1 MAHRS
6 AATTRIVADYDRKGY
21 MYLYECSDRITRSTR
36 YHQLKYSVDVRKP
49 ITISRAVG
57 SIYKSLANDVILN
70 MANPN
75 QIARLIFSYSG
86 GPCHVCTATGNLPG
100 HQQWAVCPYNPYPW
114 VRPYTELA
122 FHVICLLP
130 KCPNMVTAEANMLAA
145 LLTVMA

>member
-6 AATTRIVADYDRKGY
+6 AATTRSVTDYDRKGY

-86 GPCHVCTATGNLPG
+86 GPCHVCTAVGIPWV
-100 HQQWAVCPYNPYPW
+100 HQSWDVCPCNPRPW
-114 VRPYTELA
+114 IWAAPG